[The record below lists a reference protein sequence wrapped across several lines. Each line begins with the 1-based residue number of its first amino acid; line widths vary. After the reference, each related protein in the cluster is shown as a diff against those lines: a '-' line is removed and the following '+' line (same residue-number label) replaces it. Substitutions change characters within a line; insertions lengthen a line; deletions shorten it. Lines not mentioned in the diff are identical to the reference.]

1 MKEKSKKKFGEE
13 NLEIFFET
21 NEIKEE
27 TVKEYLR
34 DILFGVSKNEEKI
47 NELISKN
54 LKEKWTLDRIS
65 KINVSLLKL
74 AIYEMLYN
82 KLPYKV
88 AINEVIELAK
98 TYSDEQ
104 AKSFINGILA
114 SIVKDEKLDGV
125 DE

>member
-1 MKEKSKKKFGEE
+1 MKEKFKKKFGEE

-47 NELISKN
+47 NELKSKN

-74 AIYEMLYN
+74 AIYEILYN

-98 TYSDEQ
+98 VYSDEQ